1 MIFRRKKRGSKPAF
15 SRFSSIPRLRMFNF
29 ALLFGFVG
37 ILFLVISSAAPSP
50 GFYGSVEQDQVDRI
64 NYARSVHGRAGV
76 WHIECLNTVAELWTE
91 KMARAGGISHNPNL
105 ANEVSYVCG
114 RSWSR
119 ITENVG
125 VGYSSS
131 SIMDAFW
138 NSTGHRNNILDSQ
151 VNRVGVGAYWSQDG
165 RLFVTQIFAK
175 CINCGGQWS
184 TNASL
189 PADPASVIGN
199 VDVANCRRIAGWT
212 FDKTRSDASIPVH
225 IYIDGGG
232 YNTGATAVA
241 RPDVNNAYG
250 IGGTHGFEFAVPDGY
265 RDGRQHTAYI
275 YGISETGGPHALLG
289 VKTLDACAN
298 PIGNIDVVNCSAAA
312 GWAFDMNDPTRSI
325 DTHLYIDG
333 PFGQA
338 RAGYNLGANAT
349 ARPDVSAA
357 YGSYGHI
364 GNYHG
369 FHWNVPSQ
377 WKDGRQH
384 SVYIYAIN
392 IGQGGHTFLGT
403 RTFGPC

>member
-15 SRFSSIPRLRMFNF
+15 SKFSSIPRLRMFNF

-37 ILFLVISSAAPSP
+37 IVLLVFASAAPTA
-50 GFYGSVEQDQVDRI
+50 GFYGSVEQHQVNRI
-64 NYARSVHGRAGV
+64 NHERWLNGRGGLQ
-76 WHIECLNTVAELWTE
+76 HIECLNAIAEIWTE
-91 KMARAGGISHNPNL
+91 KMARAGGISHNPRL
-105 ANEVSYVCG
+105 GPEVSYACG
-114 RSWSR
+114 TSWSVLG
-119 ITENVG
+119 ENVG
-125 VGYSSS
+125 VGYSSD
-131 SIMDAFW
+131 SIFNAFM
-138 NSTGHRNNILDSQ
+138 NSPGHRANILDG
-151 VNRVGVGAYWSQDG
+151 RFTKTGVGAYWSNDG
-165 RLFVTQIFAK
+165 RLYVTQIFAK
-175 CINCGGQWS
+175 CNNCGGRWS

-189 PADPASVIGN
+189 PADPANVIGN

-212 FDKTRSDASIPVH
+212 FDRTRTDASIPVH

-298 PIGNIDVVNCSAAA
+298 PIGNIDVVNCSAVA

-338 RAGYNLGANAT
+338 RAGLNLGANST

-357 YGSYGHI
+357 YGSYGQI

-369 FHWNVPSQ
+369 FHWNVSGL
-377 WKDGRQH
+377 KDGQQH
-384 SVYIYAIN
+384 SVYLYAIN
-392 IGQGGHTFLGT
+392 IGQGGHTFLGS